1 MTAPQPST
9 IPPSNVEYGG
19 GMQSAQLLF
28 TEDTE
33 S

>member
-19 GMQSAQLLF
+19 GMRNVQLPL
-28 TEDTE
+28 TEDIE